1 MKKNRIKLFVASVLS
16 FSLLFTNVAMA
27 SEENNITIEG
37 NARGLVTIP
46 DKEKFLVKE
55 NMLPGDEANGTI
67 VLDNHYDYPYTI
79 YLRAEDYEHNTDISF
94 VNKLNLKLDLDGNE
108 FYNGNLHGDDGLSQ
122 NVELGTIEPGETKT
136 IKANVTLDG
145 ESTGNEYKNCYASCK
160 WIFTAVRTEEPSG
173 DPDVPDEPD
182 VPDDPPATKTPSNPS
197 DISEDKNIPE
207 ESSTDVKPLKL
218 ISALKN
224 YVKTNDGAKIALLFI
239 MLAASGS
246 VIIITMK
253 KRGGKI
259 ENK

>member
-1 MKKNRIKLFVASVLS
+1 MKKNRLKLFVASVLS

-37 NARGLVTIP
+37 NAKGLVTIP

-79 YLRAEDYEHNTDISF
+79 YLKAEDYEENTDISF

-122 NVELGTIEPGETKT
+122 NVELGTIAPGESKT

-145 ESTGNEYKNCYASCK
+145 ESTGNEYKNCYGSCK

-173 DPDVPDEPD
+173 DPDVPD
-182 VPDDPPATKTPSNPS
+182 VPDNPPATTTPSNPG
-197 DISEDKNIPE
+197 DKNVPG
-207 ESSTDVKPLKL
+207 ESDTDIKPLKL

-246 VIIITMK
+246 VIVITMK